1 MTAAAVTEAA
11 VTTGAVAAAEMTGV
25 KVVGEMTVVAADE
38 MTGGVAEADTE
49 TDHRGEMT
57 GVGITG
63 GEGVVAGE
71 MIEEGAEIMTAA
83 AEGEGVTGNLN
94 IYLYKHSQ
102 FDHRSSAIC
111 KQKIKKAKRS
121 VVNE

>member
-11 VTTGAVAAAEMTGV
+11 VTTGAVAAAEITGV
-25 KVVGEMTVVAADE
+25 KVVGEMTGAAADE
-38 MTGGVAEADTE
+38 MIGGVAEADTE

-83 AEGEGVTGNLN
+83 AAEGEGVTGNLN
-94 IYLYKHSQ
+94 IWDNPMFFLPSLVHLLT
-102 FDHRSSAIC
+102 
-111 KQKIKKAKRS
+111 
-121 VVNE
+121 